1 MSETE
6 EKPIEGAAAE
16 NAGGGKKKIIIAAV
30 ALLLVLGGGAGAYF
44 TGALDSLLGK
54 EPNCAEVKEGDDDY
68 TACQEILAKTEA
80 EKPAAVFMEVPDLI
94 VNLSTGGKQTRFLK
108 IGIKLELKDD
118 AEMKKLEPLMPRVID
133 HFQTYLRELRPED
146 LGGSAGIYRLRIELL
161 SRVKAAAPNVT
172 VNDILFQEILMQ

>member
-1 MSETE
+1 MAETE
-6 EKPIEGAAAE
+6 EKPNDNTAAE
-16 NAGGGKKKIIIAAV
+16 TTGGGKKKIIMAAV
-30 ALLLVLGGGAGAYF
+30 ALILVLGGAAGAYF

-54 EPNCAEVKEGDDDY
+54 EPDCTNVAEGDEHFA
-68 TACQEILAKTEA
+68 ACQDTLAKAEA

-118 AEMKKLEPLMPRVID
+118 AELKKLEPLMPRVID